1 MSGFQ
6 PGARGIL
13 GEFVS
18 NSMVL
23 ADQPIA
29 VDAPIWRSMPHRN
42 KSNSSP
48 TQEQLLAHR
57 RNPRIDGI
65 RRDDF

>member
-1 MSGFQ
+1 
-6 PGARGIL
+6 
-13 GEFVS
+13 
-18 NSMVL
+18 MVL
-23 ADQPIA
+23 ADQPIP

-42 KSNSSP
+42 KSDSSP